1 MKKILV
7 ICFVLFV
14 LNGNTQNEVAFL
26 RKKLPSYTSIQQELI
41 QAPYKQIP
49 LIQKE
54 GFILIKAKID
64 TKEGFLI
71 FDSGA
76 PSLVINKKIEKD
88 ADTANGLNG
97 DLKVGYSTIKQL
109 EWAGIQKENLECILL
124 DLSHLEQKL
133 GLTILG
139 LMGFEI
145 ASEYEILIDY
155 PQELITINYKG
166 DQSIIKQHPARFQI
180 PFELKEHLPIINA
193 QIQNEKTVFALDTGA
208 GTNLLDPNKKEKFD
222 STAYELIRKEQ
233 IRGLDKNI
241 KLEDVIEVDD
251 NQFNDFSVEKMPYLV
266 TELNFVNQALNTNI
280 DGILGYAFFQDLKF
294 SINYKDQML
303 YIW

>member
-1 MKKILV
+1 MKNIFA

-26 RKKLPSYTSIQQELI
+26 RKKLPNYTSIQQELI

-49 LIQKE
+49 LVQKD
-54 GFILIKAKID
+54 GFILIKAKLD

-76 PSLVINKKIEKD
+76 PSLVVNKKIEKE

-97 DLKVGYSTIKQL
+97 NLKVGYSTIKQL
-109 EWAGIQKENLECILL
+109 EWAGIQKENIECILL

-155 PQELITINYKG
+155 PQELITINYKRN
-166 DQSIIKQHPARFQI
+166 QSIIRQHPARFQI
-180 PFELKEHLPIINA
+180 PFELEEHLPIINA
-193 QIQNEKTVFALDTGA
+193 QIQNKKTVFALDTGA
-208 GTNLLDPNKKEKFD
+208 GTNLLDPYVKEKFD
-222 STAYELIRKEQ
+222 PIAYELIRQEE
-233 IRGLDKNI
+233 IRGLDRKI
-241 KLEDVIEVDD
+241 KLEDVIELKG
-251 NQFNDFSVEKMPYLV
+251 NLFNNFFVEKMPYLV
-266 TELNFVNQALNTNI
+266 TELSFINQNLQTSI
-280 DGILGYAFFQDLKF
+280 DGILGYSFFQDLKF
-294 SINYKDQML
+294 SINYKDKML

>member
-1 MKKILV
+1 MKNIFV

-26 RKKLPSYTSIQQELI
+26 RKKLASYTSIQQELI

-49 LIQKE
+49 LLQKD
-54 GFILIKAKID
+54 GFILIKSKVD
-64 TKEGFLI
+64 GKEGFLI

-76 PSLVINKKIEKD
+76 PSLVINKKVEKSV
-88 ADTANGLNG
+88 DTANGLNG
-97 DLKVGYSTIKQL
+97 DLKVDYGTIKQL
-109 EWAGIQKENLECILL
+109 EWAGIQKEDVECILL
-124 DLSHLEQKL
+124 DLDHLEQKL
-133 GLTILG
+133 GLTVLG
-139 LMGFEI
+139 LLGFEI
-145 ASEYEILIDY
+145 ASKYEILIDY

-208 GTNLLDPNKKEKFD
+208 GTNLLDPNTKEKFD
-222 STAYELIRKEQ
+222 STTYELIRQEQ
-233 IRGLDKNI
+233 IRGLDKKV
-241 KLEDVIEVDD
+241 KLEDVIEIDD
-251 NQFNDFSVEKMPYLV
+251 NQFYGFSVEKMPYLI
-266 TELNFVNQALNTNI
+266 TELNFVNQTLNTDI
-280 DGILGYAFFQDLKF
+280 DGILGYSFFQDLKF